1 MPDSRKSVE
10 NAKWWSASLNIH
22 REAKRGTSFV
32 CISFNTWQK
41 LVNCFVYIKELIS
54 FNSAPDRRPC
64 PIKIRTWTRHT
75 IWTQTAGQMPGAFSA
90 IAERPV
96 AHSKE
101 TVASHVSPAIQRITS
116 ILLLAGVNTIWSSS
130 VYCWHCGKFCMYVYR
145 ARVDIFSK
153 WREVWFLLLFP

>member
-1 MPDSRKSVE
+1 MPNGGQLVWIYTVKQKEEPVSY
-10 NAKWWSASLNIH
+10 ASLLILDRNWWIV
-22 REAKRGTSFV
+22 SY
-32 CISFNTWQK
+32 N
-41 LVNCFVYIKELIS
+41 YIKELIS

-130 VYCWHCGKFCMYVYR
+130 VYCWHCGKLCMYVYR

-153 WREVWFLLLFP
+153 WREVWFLLLFS